1 MSKDTPQFG
10 DFVKGYYRNMP
21 QQPFDPSIQAM
32 QALQKADVP
41 LTFSTSTTWFDPL
54 YLASL
59 ELAGLTRSTKCFKAL
74 TKTSYAQMGDSYQTI
89 DTETTTGPLNMLESG
104 ALFDTTA
111 VPALTD
117 VDKIYPAILS
127 VEWSNTEVA
136 QAMSQLQRSRG
147 TMNIEQIRD
156 YFSNLFW
163 DRVDQQLTG
172 VFNDALAAGAGINP
186 GYGVDSVASSGGT
199 VAEFESLDRLIT
211 SHDESGHTTYA
222 GSDTDGDIYWNAV
235 GAVGGGAA
243 RIDRSVGA
251 NAIWDAQVR
260 LPTGGSAAAGEA
272 YNICDELD
280 DLMAKCLVYAK
291 EPYNYIAMMSPK
303 AYNKI
308 KAEQDPKAIISD
320 YTDAKQTVGGISST
334 PGVVG
339 GNVQLSALRL
349 SDITVPIVTVPYLM
363 GTADSGWLWM
373 NSKHTTGGPGNIYL
387 INQDAIEFR
396 TLIPLTYK
404 SFPAEDSYETKHAL
418 YMAGQLIGKNFA
430 SCGKLA
436 LIAT

>member
-1 MSKDTPQFG
+1 MTDNPQFG

-41 LTFSTSTTWFDPL
+41 LTYSTSTTWFDPL
-54 YLASL
+54 YLAQL

-74 TKTSYAQMGDSYQTI
+74 TKTSYAQQGDSYQTI
-89 DTETTTGPLNMLESG
+89 QTDTTAGPLNILESDVLYG
-104 ALFDTTA
+104 TTA
-111 VPALTD
+111 VPPLVD
-117 VDKIYPAILS
+117 VDKIYPAVLK
-127 VEWSNTEVA
+127 VEWTNTEVA
-136 QAMSQLQRSRG
+136 QAMSQLQRSRS
-147 TMNIEQIRD
+147 TPNLEQLRD

-163 DRVDQQLTG
+163 DRVDQQITG

-199 VAEFESLDRLIT
+199 IAEFECLDRMLT
-211 SHDESGHTTYA
+211 NHVESGHTVYVGT
-222 GSDTDGDIYWNAV
+222 DTDGDIYWNSV
-235 GAVGGGAA
+235 GAVGGGAV
-243 RIDRSVGA
+243 RIDRSTGD
-251 NAIWDAQVR
+251 NAIWDCQMR

-280 DLMAKCLVYAK
+280 DLMAKCLMYAK
-291 EPYNYIAMMSPK
+291 EPYNYIAMMSSA

-308 KAEQDPKAIISD
+308 KAEQDPKALIIDYSD
-320 YTDAKQTVGGISST
+320 ARQTVGGISST

-339 GNVQLSALRL
+339 GKVQLSALRL
-349 SDITVPIVTVPYLM
+349 SDITVPIVTVPYLQ
-363 GTADSGWLWM
+363 GTAGSGWLWM
-373 NSKHTTGGPGNIYL
+373 NSKHTTGGPGHIYL

-404 SFPAEDSYETKHAL
+404 SVPAENYLETKHCL

-430 SCGKLA
+430 SCGA
-436 LIAT
+436 LKYIAT